1 MSSKVSLINLFSLV
15 LHKVLLS
22 TLHYLVYYSIFIL
35 SCVPD
40 HIILLGIVETELSVV
55 LASFHV

>member
-1 MSSKVSLINLFSLV
+1 
-15 LHKVLLS
+15 VLLS